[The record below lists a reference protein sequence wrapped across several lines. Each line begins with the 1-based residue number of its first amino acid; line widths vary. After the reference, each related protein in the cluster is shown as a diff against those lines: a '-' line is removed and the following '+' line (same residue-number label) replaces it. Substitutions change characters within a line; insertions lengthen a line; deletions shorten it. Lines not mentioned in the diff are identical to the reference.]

1 VSVRSDTIEVSGIRC
16 ERCVLRLRGALGGL
30 DGLESAHAN
39 LMGQVSLAWDEDRL
53 DRDTIVAALARAGF
67 HTRE

>member
-1 VSVRSDTIEVSGIRC
+1 
-16 ERCVLRLRGALGGL
+16 
-30 DGLESAHAN
+30 
-39 LMGQVSLAWDEDRL
+39 MGQVSLAWDEDRL